1 MTAVARSWRLALFA
15 SAAVGLCSCGG
26 GSSNSSASSSASPPP
41 PSGPNVVTMVVD
53 SGPKDS
59 SGNPI
64 AAVINQAYVTIKIC
78 VPGSTTS
85 CQTLDHI
92 WVDTGSTGLR
102 LFTSSFASSLPLSTD
117 GSGNAIGSCSQFLG
131 AYTWGALR
139 SADITV
145 GGKTAAS
152 VPIQVIGD
160 SGITTI
166 APSTCSNGSGGA
178 LQTLDTAAAM
188 GANGLLGIGEFKQD
202 CGPACASTTPPNPPT
217 GWYYICPAGS
227 CTQTSLATNLQ
238 MQNPVSLFATDN
250 NGVLVQLQSIAAGGA
265 GTASGYLIF
274 GINTQSNNMLGSA
287 LVFAADTNNG
297 TIRTTT
303 TYGDMSEPSSFI
315 DSGSNG
321 YFFNG
326 PTSLTACPGTPPNGF
341 YCPSST
347 VSLSATMLPISAN
360 TPSFAFGFNI
370 ASASSFS
377 STTYAANDLG
387 GPDIRNPPCDNTN
400 PANLCSFDWGLPF
413 FYGRSV
419 FTAIE
424 GAAING
430 NATPFFAASTP

>member
-1 MTAVARSWRLALFA
+1 MTAIARSWRLALFA

-26 GSSNSSASSSASPPP
+26 GSSNSSASSSSSPPP

-59 SGNPI
+59 SGTPI
-64 AAVINQAYVTIKIC
+64 AAVINQAYVTITIC
-78 VPGSTTS
+78 VPGSTTN

-92 WVDTGSTGLR
+92 WVDTGSSGLR
-102 LFTSSFASSLPLSTD
+102 LFASSFTPSLTLSTD
-117 GSGNAIGSCSQFLG
+117 GSGNAIGSCTQFIG

-145 GGKTAAS
+145 GSKTAAS

-178 LQTLDTAAAM
+178 LATLNTAALM
-188 GANGLLGIGEFKQD
+188 GANGLLGIGQFKQD
-202 CGPACASTTPPNPPT
+202 CGSLCQSPNSPPT
-217 GWYYICPAGS
+217 GYYYICPGGS
-227 CTQTSLATNLQ
+227 CTSVNRDPTLQ
-238 MQNPVSLFATDN
+238 MQNPVSVFATDN
-250 NGVLVQLQSIAAGGA
+250 NGVLLQLPSIAAGGA
-265 GTASGYLIF
+265 GSTSGFLIF
-274 GINTQSNNMLGSA
+274 GINTQSNNMLGNA
-287 LVFAADTNNG
+287 LVFAADTGNG

-303 TYGDMSEPSSFI
+303 TYGDMSEPESFI
-315 DSGSNG
+315 DSGSNA

-326 PTSLTACPGTPPNGF
+326 PTSLVACPGTPPNGF

-360 TPSFAFGFNI
+360 TPSFAYGFSI
-370 ASASSFS
+370 ANANSFS
-377 STTYAANDLG
+377 STTYAANNLG
-387 GPDIRNPPCDNTN
+387 GPGTPNCNNTN
-400 PANLCSFDWGLPF
+400 PKALCTFDWGLPF

-419 FTAIE
+419 YTAIG
-424 GAAING
+424 GAG
-430 NATPFFAASTP
+430 TPLGAGPFVAF